1 MEDSKMK
8 LPLKW
13 HGGKYYLAKRIVAL
27 MPRHIHYV
35 EPFFGGGAVLLSR
48 DPGDQSLW
56 LKPHKGVSEVA
67 NDLNG
72 RLVNFWRVLQEPA
85 KFEAFRRRMEAT
97 PFARDEWDA
106 AHAHVY
112 GSDPIADAAAFFVA
126 CRQSRSGMMKCFTSI
141 TRNRLRRQMNGGIS
155 EWLGAV
161 DGLPDIHARLR
172 QVLIENVP
180 AVDLIRR
187 EDAPGTLFYC
197 DPPYLHETRASPDAY
212 AYEMSEA
219 EHHDLLVALCE
230 CKGKVML
237 SGYDSQLYET
247 ILKGW
252 QRHAFELPNN
262 AASGEIKRRMIEVVW
277 CNFDATQAKSAC
289 KVKSMAETPD
299 TGNQTL
305 WVDT

>member
-1 MEDSKMK
+1 MTIK

-13 HGGKYYLAKRIVAL
+13 HGGKYYLAKRIIAL

-48 DPGDQSLW
+48 DPNNELLW
-56 LKPHKGVSEVA
+56 HPNHRGVSEVV
-67 NDLNG
+67 NDING
-72 RLVNFWRVLQEPA
+72 RLVNFWRVLRDPE
-85 KFEAFRRRMEAT
+85 KFETFRRRMEAM
-97 PFARDEWDA
+97 PFSRDEWSA
-106 AHAHVY
+106 AHNHTY
-112 GSDPIADAAAFFVA
+112 GADPIADAAAFFVA

-197 DPPYLHETRASPDAY
+197 DPPYVHETRATPDLY

-219 EHHDLLVALCE
+219 QHRELLTALLE
-230 CKGKVML
+230 CQGKVML
-237 SGYDSQLYET
+237 SGYKSPLYAEM
-247 ILKGW
+247 LKGW
-252 QRHAFELPNN
+252 AAHEFELPNN
-262 AASGEIKRRMIEVVW
+262 AASGLTKQRMIEVVW
-277 CNFDATQAKSAC
+277 CNF
-289 KVKSMAETPD
+289 
-299 TGNQTL
+299 
-305 WVDT
+305 